1 MCIYLLVFEF
11 RQGMSKGG
19 NEVLAGLVVFVVA
32 SVALV
37 HAWDKYWDDRA
48 SARESVLRHEHLDAV
63 AAGLSVVERE
73 PAIGRS
79 AWTDDDRF
87 D

>member
-1 MCIYLLVFEF
+1 
-11 RQGMSKGG
+11 MSQSG

-37 HAWDKYWDDRA
+37 HAWDKYWDDRT

-63 AAGLSVVERE
+63 AARLSVVERE

>member
-1 MCIYLLVFEF
+1 
-11 RQGMSKGG
+11 MSKGG
-19 NEVLAGLVVFVVA
+19 NEVLAGFVVFVVWA
-32 SVALV
+32 VALV

-63 AAGLSVVERE
+63 AARLSVVERE
-73 PAIGRS
+73 SAIGRS